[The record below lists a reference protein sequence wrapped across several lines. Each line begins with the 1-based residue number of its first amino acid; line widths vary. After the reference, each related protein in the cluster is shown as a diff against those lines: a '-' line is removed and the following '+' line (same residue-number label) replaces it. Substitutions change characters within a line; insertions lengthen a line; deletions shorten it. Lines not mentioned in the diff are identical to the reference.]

1 MVNVQF
7 PHLIIKT
14 LFCNRSARDRMV
26 PYLSADW
33 FRENINISTII
44 ENVIKYVEKYTTFP
58 NAFEMRNMLRND
70 TQILEEFD
78 AAMEI
83 PDEEC
88 MTEYIL
94 DDIEI
99 FVRKKLIYQ
108 VTVEIQEA
116 LFHSKGDEE
125 TSYAQKLADAEAFT
139 FKSDI
144 GLDLVDDLEMVYED
158 MITCVKVIGT
168 GLKDVDV
175 LLNGGVPEKVM
186 IGVLAA
192 TNVGKTLIMTAIAS
206 NMMAAGHNVLYITM
220 EDPDKKIALR
230 MMQNICNIS
239 QDQLKMLN
247 KNSFISLK
255 EKMKALT
262 DRHLKIV
269 ELPDSTA
276 NAMRI
281 CTVLKDLKDKKKF
294 VPEIIFLDYIGCMI
308 PNGRPNPTLNS
319 NTILQKVAAETRGA
333 ICTKMGIPIVTALQ
347 TNRGGFDSASVD
359 LNDVADSY
367 GSTMKLDAVLAA
379 TQDTAMLQQGMYK
392 LKVAKTRLKNN
403 KGTEIMI
410 GVNIDKQ
417 RIYDLNGSSNTPQVQ
432 ILPPTQSTQ
441 ATPAIQ
447 AQPAPKPAQPE
458 NKDIVDNSYAVNAA
472 QDLDKINQI
481 L

>member
-94 DDIEI
+94 DDIEV

-125 TSYAQKLADAEAFT
+125 TSYAQKLADAESFT
-139 FKSDI
+139 FKTDI

-168 GLKDVDV
+168 GLKDVDI

-281 CTVLKDLKDKKKF
+281 CTVLKDLKDKKNF

-379 TQDTAMLQQGMYK
+379 TQDTAMLEQGMYK

-403 KGTEIMI
+403 KGTELMI

-417 RIYDLNGSSNTPQVQ
+417 QIYDLNGSSNRPQVQ
-432 ILPPTQSTQ
+432 ILPPTQATQ
-441 ATPAIQ
+441 TQ
-447 AQPAPKPAQPE
+447 AQPAAPAAPAQPE
-458 NKDIVDNSYAVNAA
+458 NKDVVDNTFAVNAA

>member
-44 ENVIKYVEKYTTFP
+44 EKIIKYVEKYTTFP
-58 NAFEMRNMLRND
+58 NSFEMRNMLKND

-78 AAMEI
+78 ASMEI

-94 DDIEI
+94 DDIEK

-108 VTVEIQEA
+108 VTVEVQES
-116 LFHSKGDEE
+116 LFHNSGDEE

-139 FKSDI
+139 FKTDI

-158 MITCVKVIGT
+158 MITSVKVIGT
-168 GLKDVDV
+168 GLKDVDI

-281 CTVLKDLKDKKKF
+281 CTVLKDLKDKKNF

-379 TQDTAMLQQGMYK
+379 TQDTAMLEQGMYK

-403 KGTEIMI
+403 KGTELMI

-417 RIYDLNGSSNTPQVQ
+417 QIYDLNGSSNRPQVQ
-432 ILPPTQSTQ
+432 ILPPTKSTQ
-441 ATPAIQ
+441 ATQALPA
-447 AQPAPKPAQPE
+447 APKPAQLE
-458 NKDIVDNSYAVNAA
+458 NNDVVDNSYAVNAA

>member
-94 DDIEI
+94 DDIEV

-108 VTVEIQEA
+108 VTVEIQES

-125 TSYAQKLADAEAFT
+125 TSYAQKLADAESFT
-139 FKSDI
+139 FKTDI

-168 GLKDVDV
+168 GLKDVDI

-281 CTVLKDLKDKKKF
+281 CTVLKDLKDKKNF

-379 TQDTAMLQQGMYK
+379 TQDTAMLEQGMYK

-403 KGTEIMI
+403 KGTELMI

-417 RIYDLNGSSNTPQVQ
+417 QIYDLNGTSNTAKVQ
-432 ILPPTQSTQ
+432 ILPPTQT
-441 ATPAIQ
+441 Q
-447 AQPAPKPAQPE
+447 AQPAAPAQPAPQPE
-458 NKDIVDNSYAVNAA
+458 NKDVVDNTFAVNAA

>member
-44 ENVIKYVEKYTTFP
+44 EKIIKYVEKYTTFP
-58 NAFEMRNMLRND
+58 NSFEMRNMLKND

-78 AAMEI
+78 ASMEI

-94 DDIEI
+94 DDIEK

-108 VTVEIQEA
+108 VTVEVQES
-116 LFHSKGDEE
+116 LFHNSGDEE

-139 FKSDI
+139 FKTDI

-158 MITCVKVIGT
+158 MITSVKVIGT
-168 GLKDVDV
+168 GLKDVDI

-281 CTVLKDLKDKKKF
+281 CTVLKDLKEHHLPK
-294 VPEIIFLDYIGCMI
+294 M
-308 PNGRPNPTLNS
+308 NW
-319 NTILQKVAAETRGA
+319 KV
-333 ICTKMGIPIVTALQ
+333 
-347 TNRGGFDSASVD
+347 S
-359 LNDVADSY
+359 
-367 GSTMKLDAVLAA
+367 
-379 TQDTAMLQQGMYK
+379 
-392 LKVAKTRLKNN
+392 
-403 KGTEIMI
+403 
-410 GVNIDKQ
+410 
-417 RIYDLNGSSNTPQVQ
+417 
-432 ILPPTQSTQ
+432 
-441 ATPAIQ
+441 
-447 AQPAPKPAQPE
+447 
-458 NKDIVDNSYAVNAA
+458 
-472 QDLDKINQI
+472 
-481 L
+481 